1 MLLTRMLV
9 HISPGE
15 SFENDTAADNSG
27 KTMTVSEKSLSDTP
41 QDKSNNNSRSKKRQ
55 SVSSAKSSTSPLNQL
70 IALKV
75 EQLKKKEEILVSE
88 DIRKKVG
95 LAKQFKD
102 MVDSF
107 GGDRVHA
114 AMIVPKFK

>member
-1 MLLTRMLV
+1 
-9 HISPGE
+9 
-15 SFENDTAADNSG
+15 
-27 KTMTVSEKSLSDTP
+27 MTVSEKSLSDTP
-41 QDKSNNNSRSKKRQ
+41 PDKSNNNCLSKKRQ

-75 EQLKKKEEILVSE
+75 EQLKKQKEENLVSE
-88 DIRKKVG
+88 DIRKKVA

-102 MVDSF
+102 MVDSL

-114 AMIVPKFK
+114 AMVVPEFKIFLKSEEKMELEGSD

>member
-1 MLLTRMLV
+1 
-9 HISPGE
+9 
-15 SFENDTAADNSG
+15 
-27 KTMTVSEKSLSDTP
+27 MTVSEKSLSDTP

-75 EQLKKKEEILVSE
+75 EQLKKQKEENLVSE
-88 DIRKKVG
+88 DIRKKVA

-102 MVDSF
+102 MVDSL

-114 AMIVPKFK
+114 AMVVPEFKIFLKSEEKMELEGSD